1 FSALRCCKFYHLLC
15 YSWDETHFGKMG
27 SWYINRTFFFD
38 VHPPLGKM
46 LIGLSGKLTGYNG
59 TFAFGKPGDKYEDH
73 NYAGMRIFC
82 ALLGSMVS
90 PFSFVI
96 VWELSRSLTAATAMK
111 NAVLSDVGLVTLSQY
126 ILLDPILM
134 FFIVGA
140 FMSIVDWHLCPFR
153 PFSRIWWT
161 WLVISGMFLSCAI
174 SVKFVGLFVVL
185 LVGLYTAHDLWVHLG
200 NLEQS
205 LAQVAKHF
213 ASRALCLI
221 LLPVCLY
228 MFYFYIHLQVLYKRS
243 SGNLF
248 VSGAGGEAF
257 CQQGALP
264 DTLARVPLHVAYG
277 AQLTLKNHRT
287 GGAYLHSHWHL
298 YPEGLGARQQQV
310 TTYSHKDDNNQ
321 WIIKKYDQQPDLR
334 NKTVDLVRSGDIIRL
349 EHVTTKNC
357 TPQGAAPVTKSTTN
371 TPCLSQ
377 NGTGDANDVWRIEV
391 VGGAPGEVIQTVTT
405 KFKLIHYLTG
415 CALHSHNKQLPK
427 WGYEQMEVSCNPN
440 VRDKNT
446 LWNVE
451 DNHYPHLPNVSF
463 EAYAPGFL
471 KMFLESHAVMLQ
483 GNAGLKPKE
492 GEVTSRPWQW
502 PINYKGQFFSGV
514 QYRIYLLG
522 NPVIW
527 WGNLVCMALYFA
539 MQTCLLI
546 RQKRGYLGS
555 PSTRERDAKMSRAAV
570 WLIIGWALHYIPFY
584 GMGRV
589 LYFHH
594 YFPALIFSSM
604 LSGVV
609 LDYLLQV
616 IPSYLPAKVKQSAYH
631 WILGSYLAVITY
643 SFYLFSPLAYGMDGS
658 ISIHEN
664 STMHGLRWL
673 DTWEF

>member
-1 FSALRCCKFYHLLC
+1 
-15 YSWDETHFGKMG
+15 
-27 SWYINRTFFFD
+27 
-38 VHPPLGKM
+38 M

-73 NYAGMRIFC
+73 NYAGMRILTPVGSWKRRRFFGCSDHCSVCGQFC

-96 VWELSRSLTAATAMK
+96 VWELSRSLTAA
-111 NAVLSDVGLVTLSQY
+111 VLSSLLVTFDVGLVTLSQY

-140 FMSIVDWHLCPFR
+140 FMSIVVFKAQQDRQVGSAHSVETF
-153 PFSRIWWT
+153 
-161 WLVISGMFLSCAI
+161 AI
-174 SVKFVGLFVVL
+174 RVKFVGLFVVL
-185 LVGLYTAHDLWVHLG
+185 LVGIYTAHDLWVHLG

-221 LLPVCLY
+221 ILPVCLY
-228 MFYFYIHLQVLYKRS
+228 MFYFYIHLQVLYKSGSGDGFFS
-243 SGNLF
+243 SEFQSRLKGNSLYMA
-248 VSGAGGEAF
+248 SMPR
-257 CQQGALP
+257 Q
-264 DTLARVPLHVAYG
+264 VAYG

-349 EHVTTKNC
+349 EHVVTTRNLHSHKE
-357 TPQGAAPVTKSTTN
+357 PAPVTKRHNQVT
-371 TPCLSQ
+371 CYGE

-463 EAYAPGFL
+463 EAYAPGFF

-539 MQTCLLI
+539 MQTCLLV

-555 PSTRERDAKMSRAAV
+555 PSTRGWDRMQQCRKLPACRAGCQDVPCRSLAHHR
-570 WLIIGWALHYIPFY
+570 LGPALHPFY

-616 IPSYLPAKVKQSAYH
+616 IPTYLPAKVKQSAYH

-643 SFYLFSPLAYGMDGS
+643 SAQVLGEKRTQRD
-658 ISIHEN
+658 
-664 STMHGLRWL
+664 
-673 DTWEF
+673 